1 MAVESRF
8 PRLDRYVTF
17 GRTLPYV
24 WAHGVRKQFR
34 AAPPARAS
42 TAALTD
48 PEFGRV
54 VHDIYSDMF
63 LRGYQQVTAYRVDRA
78 TGLVAVLF
86 AVFICAFDDE
96 FEQRRAS
103 GATSHADEIIA
114 APAVD
119 EVWRTIG
126 AYLRATGRDDAVRQY
141 IWHDF
146 LGSGFDRYRTDVE
159 AVERGAGLP
168 ATVRVVE
175 FDSGEALRTA
185 YHLIRIF
192 NGHPYHEGC
201 AEQFRRLGLAGK
213 YLDDMADYTA
223 DVTSGSPNLLDA
235 VAGLWPDEL
244 AAARSAVAEGEVV
257 TKRWW
262 RERCPRTYERYLRE
276 IAEHYDHVRAPALRL
291 PLDIYSALLRTRRF
305 WTVSTVRASQRAG

>member
-1 MAVESRF
+1 MSGRAVPVVGS
-8 PRLDRYVTF
+8 
-17 GRTLPYV
+17 
-24 WAHGVRKQFR
+24 A
-34 AAPPARAS
+34 
-42 TAALTD
+42 AALLD
-48 PEFGRV
+48 QFGV
-54 VHDIYSDMF
+54 VDGGVLGGRARLVQEVQHVEQAVCGAHALS
-63 LRGYQQVTAYRVDRA
+63 RPNWTAN
-78 TGLVAVLF
+78 
-86 AVFICAFDDE
+86 
-96 FEQRRAS
+96 
-103 GATSHADEIIA
+103 
-114 APAVD
+114 D

-141 IWHDF
+141 IWQDF

-175 FDSGEALRTA
+175 FDSGESLRTA

-244 AAARSAVAEGEVV
+244 AAARSAVAGGKVV
-257 TKRWW
+257 TAQWW
-262 RERCPRTYERYLRE
+262 RERCPQTYERYLRE

-291 PLDIYSALLRTRRF
+291 PLNIYSALLRTRRF